1 MNNENKLYFIYLIF
15 LLLELN
21 ILNFLIFSKNFYN
34 RSFAFEINII
44 ENEIFIFII
53 SLLLYKNINLGNHAI
68 LTNVILAEYFSI
80 IGSQYSILLL

>member
-1 MNNENKLYFIYLIF
+1 MNNENKLYFNYLIF

-44 ENEIFIFII
+44 ENEIFIFDI

>member
-1 MNNENKLYFIYLIF
+1 MNNEIKLYFIYLIF

-44 ENEIFIFII
+44 ENEIFIFNI

-68 LTNVILAEYFSI
+68 LTNVISSAYFFI

>member
-1 MNNENKLYFIYLIF
+1 MFIIDDLQ
-15 LLLELN
+15 
-21 ILNFLIFSKNFYN
+21 
-34 RSFAFEINII
+34 FEINII
-44 ENEIFIFII
+44 ENEIFIFNI

>member
-1 MNNENKLYFIYLIF
+1 MNNEIKLYFNYLIF

-21 ILNFLIFSKNFYN
+21 ILNFLIFSKNVYN

-44 ENEIFIFII
+44 ENEIFIFNI